1 MAAEVATGRTAR
13 AQVAD
18 TDGEARMHWD
28 EMASYYLIMLGIYV
42 LVGVLFF
49 YGGKSKI
56 IDGHGAPQGI
66 KTQFAN
72 TFIDTFPGIDAAWW
86 ILGILESVIFLL
98 MVASIVTL
106 EFLPHK
112 RKSFLIVGL
121 ALAILTF
128 SFLAMGQNAVGA
140 HSSVAEL
147 YLYTGATAAL
157 LLVVLLL
164 PPRRSAAFISG

>member
-1 MAAEVATGRTAR
+1 MAAEVATGRTAS

-18 TDGEARMHWD
+18 TEDDVRMHWD
-28 EMASYYLIMLGIYV
+28 EMAAYYLVMLGVYV

-49 YGGKSKI
+49 YSGKSKI
-56 IDGHGAPQGI
+56 IDGHGAPQAI
-66 KTQFAN
+66 KTQFQN
-72 TFIDTFPGIDAAWW
+72 TFLNTFPGIDAAWW
-86 ILGILESVIFLL
+86 ILGILESIVFLL

-112 RKSFLIVGL
+112 RKSCLIVGL

-128 SFLAMGQNAVGA
+128 SFLAMGQNAVGQ

-147 YLYTGATAAL
+147 YLYAGGTAAL

-164 PPRRSAAFISG
+164 PPRRAANW